1 MARRIRD
8 NAKPEK
14 ARKLLPY
21 RQSLAGTLLAA
32 REAVMA
38 PIRPML
44 NEAGVTEQQWRVL
57 RVLEGAG
64 PMDLKSLAGAALLFG
79 PSLSRIIKDL
89 ADRGLVL
96 RKDNPKDGRGSIV
109 SVTAPGRAL
118 IQGTARRTLRQLD
131 GYALKFGDERLKK
144 LIAELQAFTGAIRE
158 N

>member
-1 MARRIRD
+1 MPE
-8 NAKPEK
+8 PEK

-57 RVLEGAG
+57 RVLDGAG
-64 PMDLKSLAGAALLFG
+64 PMDLKTLADSALLFG

-96 RKDNPKDGRGSIV
+96 RKNNPKDGRGSIV
-109 SVTAPGRAL
+109 SLTPTGRAL
-118 IQGTARRTLRQLD
+118 IQGTARRTVRQLES
-131 GYALKFGDERLKK
+131 YALKFGDERLKK
-144 LIAELQAFTGAIRE
+144 LISELHAFTGAIRGD
-158 N
+158 